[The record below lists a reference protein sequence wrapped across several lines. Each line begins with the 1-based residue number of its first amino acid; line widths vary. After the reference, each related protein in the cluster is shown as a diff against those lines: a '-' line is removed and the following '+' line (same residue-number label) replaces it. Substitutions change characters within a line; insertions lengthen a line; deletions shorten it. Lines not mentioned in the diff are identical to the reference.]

1 MNTKSFNYFR
11 NAFALIGFFIIACS
25 VASDDEN
32 IVDNNDNDIT
42 IPIQSNNGKYQ
53 LSVTTGAALYGSSS
67 ISTTYLT
74 VLNTATGSMKTYS
87 RNKSN
92 DTWQEISGM
101 SMTFTH

>member
-42 IPIQSNNGKYQ
+42 IPIQSNIGKYQ
-53 LSVTTGAALYGSSS
+53 IQLQAHLDRNQNMFYTLVALNTETGALKTYHRHQ
-67 ISTTYLT
+67 STTQWTENQNY
-74 VLNTATGSMKTYS
+74 G
-87 RNKSN
+87 
-92 DTWQEISGM
+92 I
-101 SMTFTH
+101 TFNH

>member
-42 IPIQSNNGKYQ
+42 IPIQSNIGKYQ
-53 LSVTTGAALYGSSS
+53 LSVSTATSQAGTTS
-67 ISTTYLT
+67 ITITYLT

-87 RNKSN
+87 NTN
-92 DTWQEISGM
+92 NTWKEISGM
-101 SMTFTH
+101 SMTVTH